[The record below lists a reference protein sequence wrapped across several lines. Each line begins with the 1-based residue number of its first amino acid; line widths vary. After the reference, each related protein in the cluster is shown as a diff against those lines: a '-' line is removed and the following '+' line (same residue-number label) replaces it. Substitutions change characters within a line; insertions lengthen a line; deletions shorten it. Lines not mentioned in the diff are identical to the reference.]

1 MIFSDFKKSN
11 ITFCGMMGSGKSV
24 IGKKFAKI
32 IGFEFL
38 DTDTFIEKKT
48 GKSINQIFRESGEI
62 FFRELEENYIIKILH
77 KKNYVFSLGGGVM
90 NNLNLRNIIKKKSYN
105 IYLEVELNI
114 LSKRLESSK
123 NRPLIHNINVKKK
136 LNELIKERENFYK
149 EADLTIKNDKK
160 ISDTINQLKNIFQIY
175 D

>member
-1 MIFSDFKKSN
+1 MIFKDYNKLN
-11 ITFCGMMGSGKSV
+11 ITFCGMMGSGKSL

-32 IGFEFL
+32 INFNFV
-38 DTDTFIEKKT
+38 DTDSFIEEKT

-62 FFRELEENYIIKILH
+62 FFRELEENYISKILH

-90 NNLNLRNIIKKKSYN
+90 NNLNLRNIIKKNSYN

-123 NRPLIHNINVKKK
+123 NRPLINNINIKKK
-136 LNELIKERENFYK
+136 LNELIKKRKNFYK
-149 EADLTIKNDKK
+149 EADLTIKNEKK
-160 ISDTINQLKNIFQIY
+160 ISDTINELKNKFQIY